1 MSAIYLTAEEVAEAT
16 GLKYPARQVDWLRE
30 NGWTFHVDARGRPK
44 ILREYA
50 LARGGHV
57 ESRRHP
63 PQLRLVKRPG

>member
-1 MSAIYLTAEEVAEAT
+1 MSAIYLTAEEVTEAT

-50 LARGGHV
+50 QTVNPL
-57 ESRRHP
+57 
-63 PQLRLVKRPG
+63 